1 MKIQAFI
8 PARAAA
14 AATALAR
21 LPVEAQPMV
30 SRPSA
35 AAALTAV
42 ATTRS
47 LKERVGCETASF
59 FTQARATPS
68 RAARRGASTSG
79 VKPASRA
86 WMGSVTGSHSR

>member
-35 AAALTAV
+35 AAAFTAV

-47 LKERVGCETASF
+47 LKESVG
-59 FTQARATPS
+59 
-68 RAARRGASTSG
+68 
-79 VKPASRA
+79 
-86 WMGSVTGSHSR
+86 